1 LRANPF
7 ARLPGPALAA
17 VKWFSIAIAVV
28 AVVPVLLLS
37 TRKAPAPAAP
47 IIPVEAPWV
56 KSLLIGV
63 AALFIAALVIGP
75 LYRLNLPQELPPPTH
90 SHDEPPGASH
100 RHGLSGTID
109 YSAPER
115 R

>member
-1 LRANPF
+1 M
-7 ARLPGPALAA
+7 
-17 VKWFSIAIAVV
+17 KIAIAL
-28 AVVPVLLLS
+28 LLLS
-37 TRKAPAPAAP
+37 LTCCSLAEAKSAAAPAPRQEAAPAAP
-47 IIPVEAPWV
+47 VVPLEAPWV
-56 KSLLIGV
+56 DSLLIGV
-63 AALFIAALVIGP
+63 AVLFVAALLIGP

-100 RHGLSGTID
+100 RHGVSGTID